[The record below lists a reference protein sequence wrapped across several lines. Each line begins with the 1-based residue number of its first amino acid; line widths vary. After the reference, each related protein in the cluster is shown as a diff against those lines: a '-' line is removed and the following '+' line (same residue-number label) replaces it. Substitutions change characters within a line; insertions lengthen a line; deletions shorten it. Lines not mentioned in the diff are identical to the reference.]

1 MSKPAG
7 SVRVVRGDITEQDAD
22 VIVNAANEHL
32 AHGGGLAAA
41 MVRAGGSIVQ
51 EESDAWVGEH
61 GPVVAGTAA
70 VTGAGAMPA
79 KWIVHVVGP
88 RFRTGRDNAPL
99 LKDAVCAALSAS
111 ADVGARSVAMPAISS
126 GVFGYPTDGAT
137 QIIADACRAWLIA
150 NPGNIDEIRLMGFGA
165 ETAAAFREAV
175 S

>member
-32 AHGGGLAAA
+32 AHGGGVAAA

-51 EESDAWVGEH
+51 DESDAWVREH

-99 LKDAVCAALSAS
+99 LKDAVGAALSAA
-111 ADVGARSVAMPAISS
+111 ADIGERSVAMPAISA
-126 GVFGYPTDGAT
+126 GVFGYPIDEAT
-137 QIIADACRAWLIA
+137 QIIANACRAWLVA
-150 NPGNIDEIRLMGFGA
+150 NPDSIDEIRLMGFGG
-165 ETAAAFREAV
+165 ETAAAFRKAV

>member
-7 SVRVVRGDITEQDAD
+7 SVRVVRGDITQQDVD

-32 AHGGGLAAA
+32 AHGGGIAAA
-41 MVRAGGSIVQ
+41 MVRAGGFIVQ
-51 EESDAWVGEH
+51 EESDAWVDEH
-61 GPVVAGTAA
+61 GPVVPGTAA
-70 VTGAGAMPA
+70 ITGAGTMPA

-88 RFRTGRDNAPL
+88 RFRTNRDDAPL

-126 GVFGYPTDGAT
+126 GVFGYPTGEAT
-137 QIIADACRAWLIA
+137 QIIADACRAWLA
-150 NPGNIDEIRLMGFGA
+150 TNPGCIEEIRLMGFGD
-165 ETAAAFREAV
+165 ETTAGFRVAV